1 MGWHYGRTA
10 LVFFTVYFCNV
21 CVLQSHISKKKN
33 GCLQCILEITDLA
46 LCLFFLGTGVSHPV
60 LKQYA
65 EQFLNMRGGLGLAG
79 TKAKYRGGESFD
91 LSICQMEG
99 RTVY

>member
-1 MGWHYGRTA
+1 MVGQ
-10 LVFFTVYFCNV
+10 LLFSLLFISVMFVFY
-21 CVLQSHISKKKN
+21 SHISQKKN